1 MFNDI
6 CIRVDKKQLTRYF
19 REDRGKKFKTVSP
32 MEFTLRVDSFGGETG
47 SEQNTSTW
55 LLREARTYLTRAE
68 IRDLTH
74 SQRSAT
80 FIRSWRHLSTV

>member
-1 MFNDI
+1 
-6 CIRVDKKQLTRYF
+6 
-19 REDRGKKFKTVSP
+19 

-80 FIRSWRHLSTV
+80 FIKKLETLKHSLSSKR